1 MVMNDEVEIAALLD
15 LSARLGNDSLLVQ
28 ASTGNTS
35 IKLDGTLWIKA
46 SGKWLAA
53 AGQEEILVPVP
64 LPEVKAH
71 MYDGDDFLPAYCGR
85 SGALLKSSIETAMH
99 AVLPH
104 RVVIH
109 VHSVSA
115 IAWAVRSDGPAQL
128 KERLAGLDWRW
139 VPYVPSGLPL
149 AREIEKRLSPSG
161 RPTVFVL
168 ANHGLVVCGDTCD
181 ISEALLQEVET
192 RLAMPSRRPPEPDVA
207 LLAAIAAR
215 SSWRMPTDSAVHG
228 LGTDAV
234 CRRLHAGGVLYPCQA
249 MFLES
254 EKTVF
259 RSHTAAS
266 NGLRRN
272 RRDNSLPF
280 WIIDGSGVL
289 VSESISRT
297 ESAMLSAFVQV
308 LRRLDQTAPVR
319 YLTKCEIENFL
330 SYGSQRY
337 RALAEAN
344 HAPAAISA

>member
-1 MVMNDEVEIAALLD
+1 MVMNDEAEIAALVD

-46 SGKWLAA
+46 SGKWLADA
-53 AGQEEILVPVP
+53 RQEEILVPVP

-149 AREIEKRLSPSG
+149 AREIENRLSPTG
-161 RPTVFVL
+161 RPTVLVL
-168 ANHGLVVCGDTCD
+168 ANHGLVVCSDTCGS
-181 ISEALLQEVET
+181 SEALLREVET
-192 RLAMPSRRPPEPDVA
+192 RLAMPFRRAPEPDFA

-215 SSWRMPTDSAVHG
+215 SSWRMPTDTAVHA
-228 LGTDAV
+228 LGTDPV

-254 EKTVF
+254 EKTAF
-259 RSHTAAS
+259 RSHTRAS

-289 VSESISRT
+289 VSESISKT
-297 ESAMLSAFVQV
+297 ECAMLSAFVQV
-308 LRRLDQTAPVR
+308 LRRLDQSAPVR

-330 SYGSQRY
+330 SFGSQRY